1 MPTTHDVPV
10 ADVLAGAPA
19 AVELVREVHRE
30 PEAARLVGI
39 VGPAGSG
46 KSVTVRE
53 ITSAWRA
60 HGVDVHVG
68 SPPDDAGLA
77 DDVALVVD
85 DAHLLDD
92 AAVERVRRR
101 AAEPGARVV
110 VTRRPWP
117 RGAAVARLGSVL
129 STNRA
134 PLVLGA
140 LDPAGVAARAA
151 RAIGRRPAGWFARR
165 VHERTLGSP
174 WLTDRLVRAL
184 LDAAGPD
191 RARFAHDGGGEDPG
205 PSGWLSEPLA
215 EEITDVVDAEDRR
228 VAELMLAV
236 ALGAPMDAEVLVP
249 LLGLV
254 DAAGSGIDE
263 LDELV
268 ARAAAAG
275 LSGPD
280 GTPLPLVA
288 DALRRRTAPAR
299 RTEVRRQ
306 LAEIELDR
314 GGSVLAVARSMVD
327 SGATGDR
334 AAAVFT
340 AAADEAAR
348 EEQDDT
354 PALYAE
360 AVRAGAPALSL
371 AARRA
376 EAHLRTGDLV
386 GALGHSDAVLGA
398 LESVE
403 PADALR
409 AGGVAAAVLARRGLL
424 ARSAEL
430 YRWMAAASGGAAPTS
445 AVPVLIGT
453 GALVEARAAI
463 GGAAV
468 PVGSAAAL
476 LGERPGLTGPSGL
489 GAPTLIA
496 GAEELI
502 ARGVLDSVEGS
513 PTAALSG
520 LARASGLLESAHRA
534 ALLPDTPAAL
544 AALVAVHTG
553 EFDVAGSVL
562 ERALAVG
569 LGGRRA
575 QTRHRLLLG
584 WIALLRGATG
594 AAGAQLAAVD
604 GTGEEM
610 EARDEFLAASLQ
622 VALARRAGDLGTLMG
637 SWTRA
642 REAIVRHPV
651 DLFVLQPLG
660 ELVTAATRLREQ
672 SWVRPHL
679 DEADALLDAL
689 GRPALWS
696 APLHWAQLQAAVLV
710 ADTDAAARHTAALAG
725 AADGSRFAA
734 AMAAAAPHWVALL
747 HNRVD
752 ADAVESAA
760 RGLHAVG
767 LSWDGGKLA
776 GQAAIRTEDRR
787 AMTALLGCARALQAE
802 VGRTGEDPP
811 AAPAPAPP
819 IAPPAPTAP
828 SSMLSEREREVAE
841 LVVQGRT
848 YKEIGET
855 LFISAKTV
863 EHHVARMRQR
873 LGVTGRGELHAQLRR
888 ILAG

>member
-1 MPTTHDVPV
+1 VTVPTARDVAE

-19 AVELVREVHRE
+19 AVQLVCDIRRN
-30 PEAARLVGI
+30 PDTARLVGI

-53 ITSAWRA
+53 ITSAFRVND
-60 HGVDVHVG
+60 VDVRSAVPAEG
-68 SPPDDAGLA
+68 DLPDG
-77 DDVALVVD
+77 VALVVD

-92 AAVERVRRR
+92 AAVDRIRRH
-101 AAEPGARVV
+101 ATEPGARVV
-110 VTRRPWP
+110 VARRPWP
-117 RGAAVARLGSVL
+117 RGAAAARLGSQL
-129 STNRA
+129 ATAQA
-134 PLVLGA
+134 PVVLGA
-140 LDPAGVAARAA
+140 LDPDGVAARAA
-151 RAIGRRPAGWFARR
+151 RALGLRPAPWFARR

-174 WLTDRLVRAL
+174 WLTDRLIRAL

-191 RARFAHDGGGEDPG
+191 RARYTHDGAGADPG
-205 PSGWLSEPLA
+205 PSRWLSQPLA
-215 EEITDVVDAEDRR
+215 EEIADVVDAEDRR
-228 VAELMLAV
+228 VAELVLAV
-236 ALGAPMDAEVLVP
+236 ALGAPSDAEVLAP

-263 LDELV
+263 LDELT

-275 LSGPD
+275 LCGPD

-288 DALRRRTAPAR
+288 DAVRRRTAPAR
-299 RTEVRRQ
+299 RTEVRRL

-314 GGSVLAVARSMVD
+314 GGSVLTVARSMVGG
-327 SGATGDR
+327 GATGDR

-340 AAADEAAR
+340 TAADEAAR
-348 EEQDDT
+348 DEQDDT

-360 AVRAGAPALSL
+360 AVRAGAPPLAL

-376 EAHLRTGDLV
+376 EAHLRTGDLD
-386 GALGHSDAVLGA
+386 GALEHADAVLGA
-398 LESVE
+398 LDAVE
-403 PADALR
+403 PAEALR

-430 YRWMAAASGGAAPTS
+430 YRWMAAVSEGTAPAA

-453 GALVEARAAI
+453 GALAEARAAL
-463 GGAAV
+463 GATAAS
-468 PVGSAAAL
+468 PGSPPRAL
-476 LGERPGLTGPSGL
+476 LGL
-489 GAPTLIA
+489 GSPTLLA

-520 LARASGLLESAHRA
+520 LARASGLLESAHRS

-569 LGGRRA
+569 LGGHRA

-584 WIALLRGATG
+584 WIALLRGATA

-604 GTGEEM
+604 RTGEEL

-622 VALARRAGDLGTLMG
+622 VALARRGGDLGALMR

-679 DEADALLDAL
+679 DEADTLLDAL

-710 ADTDAAARHTAALAG
+710 TDGDAAARHTDALAG
-725 AADGSRFAA
+725 AAGGSRFAA

-747 HNRVD
+747 TGRVD
-752 ADAVESAA
+752 AEAVEAAA

-802 VGRTGEDPP
+802 AGRTGEDPP
-811 AAPAPAPP
+811 AAAPSAPPPDAPA
-819 IAPPAPTAP
+819 APAAA
-828 SSMLSEREREVAE
+828 SVLSDREREVAE

>member
-1 MPTTHDVPV
+1 MN
-10 ADVLAGAPA
+10 
-19 AVELVREVHRE
+19 
-30 PEAARLVGI
+30 
-39 VGPAGSG
+39 
-46 KSVTVRE
+46 
-53 ITSAWRA
+53 
-60 HGVDVHVG
+60 GVDVHLG
-68 SPPDDAGLA
+68 DPPDDLPA
-77 DDVALVVD
+77 DTALVVD

-110 VTRRPWP
+110 VARRPWP
-117 RGAAVARLGSVL
+117 RSAAVARLGTLLASEQ
-129 STNRA
+129 A
-134 PLVLGA
+134 PVVLGA
-140 LDPAGVAARAA
+140 LDQAGVAARAA
-151 RAIGRRPAGWFARR
+151 RALGRRPAPWFARR

-174 WLTDRLVRAL
+174 WLTDRLIRAL
-184 LDAAGPD
+184 LSTPD
-191 RARFAHDGGGEDPG
+191 RARFVDDGANEDPG
-205 PSGWLSEPLA
+205 PSRGLSDALT
-215 EEITDVVDAEDRR
+215 EEIADVVDAEDRR
-228 VAELMLAV
+228 VAELVLAV
-236 ALGAPMDAEVLVP
+236 ALGAPADAEVLGP

-254 DAAGSGIDE
+254 DAAGSGVDE

-268 ARAAAAG
+268 ARAWAAG
-275 LSGPD
+275 LCGQD

-288 DALRRRTAPAR
+288 DVVRRRTAPAR
-299 RTEVRRQ
+299 RTEVRRL

-314 GGSVLAVARSMVD
+314 GGSVLSVARSMVGG
-327 SGATGDR
+327 GATGDR

-340 AAADEAAR
+340 AAADEGAR

-354 PALYAE
+354 AVLYAE
-360 AVRAGAPALSL
+360 AVRAGAPPLSL

-376 EAHLRTGDLV
+376 EAHLRAGDLD
-386 GALGHSDAVLGA
+386 GALEHSDSVLGA
-398 LESVE
+398 LDAVE
-403 PADALR
+403 PTDALR

-430 YRWMAAASGGAAPTS
+430 YRWMAAVSEGSAPTA

-453 GALVEARAAI
+453 GALGEARAAL
-463 GGAAV
+463 GPPAVVPGA
-468 PVGSAAAL
+468 PPRGL
-476 LGERPGLTGPSGL
+476 LGS
-489 GAPTLIA
+489 PTLLA

-513 PTAALSG
+513 PTASLSG
-520 LARASGLLESAHRA
+520 LARASALLESAHRA

-569 LGGRRA
+569 LGGHRA

-584 WIALLRGATG
+584 WIALLRGATR

-604 GTGEEM
+604 GTGEEL

-622 VALARRAGDLGTLMG
+622 VALARRGGDLGALMR

-710 ADTDAAARHTAALAG
+710 ADADAAARHTEALAG
-725 AADGSRFAA
+725 AAGGSRFAA
-734 AMAAAAPHWVALL
+734 AMATAAPHWVALL
-747 HNRVD
+747 AGRVD
-752 ADAVESAA
+752 AEAVEAAA

-802 VGRTGEDPP
+802 VGRTEEDPPP
-811 AAPAPAPP
+811 AAPATAGSSPAGSSTSDRP
-819 IAPPAPTAP
+819 AAPTP
-828 SSMLSEREREVAE
+828 PTTSVLSDREREVAE

-888 ILAG
+888 ILSG